1 MNKVTLVFLAVCW
14 FGGVAPHSMADADQ
28 VAVVDGALVITEAE
42 LEYAFEN
49 VPGQLKRQ
57 MRNTQTGRYEL
68 IASIISSKRALA
80 NLEAIS
86 PEDRDLFYDFQYEM
100 LATAKEFDEK
110 RFQHQLEVPD
120 LDALSRERYRI
131 SKSEI
136 ATVPEKRELSHIL
149 LLCSDTCDEAEKRA
163 ELETIRNLVVQG
175 ENFSDMAIKV
185 SEDPGSYQNGGRLSR
200 PIAQYEENVD
210 ESFRAVAFAL
220 SEVGEV
226 SEVVQSRFGFHIMR
240 LEAIIPERQRTY
252 EEVRE
257 SLMREVEKRYREDA
271 YRTYL
276 LTLGPSDQL
285 SIDAEVVDRIMGPL
299 PETPEAEQTGEQ

>member
-1 MNKVTLVFLAVCW
+1 
-14 FGGVAPHSMADADQ
+14 
-28 VAVVDGALVITEAE
+28 
-42 LEYAFEN
+42 
-49 VPGQLKRQ
+49 
-57 MRNTQTGRYEL
+57 MRNTQAGRYEL

-110 RFQHQLEVPD
+110 RFQRQLEVPD

-149 LLCSDTCDEAEKRA
+149 LLCSDTCDEAQKRA
-163 ELETIRNLVVQG
+163 ELETIRSRVMEG

-299 PETPEAEQTGEQ
+299 PGTPEAEQTGEQ

>member
-1 MNKVTLVFLAVCW
+1 M
-14 FGGVAPHSMADADQ
+14 
-28 VAVVDGALVITEAE
+28 E
-42 LEYAFEN
+42 
-49 VPGQLKRQ
+49 
-57 MRNTQTGRYEL
+57 
-68 IASIISSKRALA
+68 
-80 NLEAIS
+80 
-86 PEDRDLFYDFQYEM
+86 
-100 LATAKEFDEK
+100 
-110 RFQHQLEVPD
+110 
-120 LDALSRERYRI
+120 
-131 SKSEI
+131 
-136 ATVPEKRELSHIL
+136 
-149 LLCSDTCDEAEKRA
+149 
-163 ELETIRNLVVQG
+163 G

-299 PETPEAEQTGEQ
+299 PGTPEAEQTGEQ